1 MSDLQNNLIRLQKKL
16 RDKTRNKYDRVNPF
30 VEDITDWKER
40 GEYLFGKNK
49 NITVYNTCTVAG
61 KVEVGENTW
70 IGPYTA
76 LDGGMCGIKIGK
88 NCSIS
93 SGVNLIGHDSVKW
106 ALSGGEIPYEYGRI
120 TIGDNC
126 FIGTNAVITK
136 GVTIGKHCLVG
147 ANAVVT
153 KSFPDFSIILGVP
166 SILSGYVYIERDE
179 VKLNYFSSE
188 NKK

>member
-70 IGPYTA
+70 VGPYTA
-76 LDGGMCGIKIGK
+76 LDGGKSGLTIGC

-93 SGVNLIGHDSVKW
+93 AGVNIIGHDSVKW
-106 ALSGGEIPYEYGRI
+106 ALSGGKIPYEYGRI

-126 FIGTNAVITK
+126 YIGTNAMITK
-136 GVTIGKHCLVG
+136 GVTIGNHCLVG

-153 KSFPDFSIILGVP
+153 RSFPDYSIVLGVP
-166 SILSGYVYIERDE
+166 ARLAGNVIVTEEDVSFVYFE
-179 VKLNYFSSE
+179 
-188 NKK
+188 